1 MLIRLQPQGTST
13 GTADGLHDS
22 EANTA
27 TLHETT
33 QRLHGQHLSGQTEG
47 AEGSAFTTPAGVRCP
62 QGQSPLTGVS
72 DSQKCGACAVMLIML
87 RCCEISARGLACAFD
102 CSGCDPSLS

>member
-33 QRLHGQHLSGQTEG
+33 QRLHGQHLSGHIE
-47 AEGSAFTTPAGVRCP
+47 EGSSFTTPAGARCP
-62 QGQSPLTGVS
+62 QGQSPVIGVS
-72 DSQKCGACAVMLIML
+72 NSQTCSACAWILLML
-87 RCCEISARGLACAFD
+87 RLREGSARRFACAFN
-102 CSGCDPSLS
+102 CSVSDPSLS

>member
-1 MLIRLQPQGTST
+1 MLIRLQPQETST
-13 GTADGLHDS
+13 GTADGLPDS

-47 AEGSAFTTPAGVRCP
+47 AEGSAFMTPAGDRCP
-62 QGQSPLTGVS
+62 QGQSPVYGVS
-72 DSQKCGACAVMLIML
+72 NSQERGACAVILTML
-87 RCCEISARGLACAFD
+87 RCCQHFSKRLGMCL
-102 CSGCDPSLS
+102 PLQWL

>member
-33 QRLHGQHLSGQTEG
+33 QRLHGQHLSGQSEG
-47 AEGSAFTTPAGVRCP
+47 AEGSAFTTPAGARYP
-62 QGQSPLTGVS
+62 QGQSPVNGVS
-72 DSQKCGACAVMLIML
+72 DS
-87 RCCEISARGLACAFD
+87 
-102 CSGCDPSLS
+102 

>member
-13 GTADGLHDS
+13 GTADVLHDS

-47 AEGSAFTTPAGVRCP
+47 AEGSAFTTPAGARCP
-62 QGQSPLTGVS
+62 QGQSPVNGVS
-72 DSQKCGACAVMLIML
+72 NSWERCTCA
-87 RCCEISARGLACAFD
+87 A
-102 CSGCDPSLS
+102 

>member
-13 GTADGLHDS
+13 GADDLHDS

-33 QRLHGQHLSGQTEG
+33 QRLHGQRLSGQTEG
-47 AEGSAFTTPAGVRCP
+47 AEGSAFATPAGARYP
-62 QGQSPLTGVS
+62 QGQSPVIGVS
-72 DSQKCGACAVMLIML
+72 CFQGFRACAVMLTML

-102 CSGCDPSLS
+102 CRGCDPSLS